1 MQGPE
6 SSPGQPP
13 SPSTDPRIA
22 ELRDQVDE
30 LIRSNRRL
38 NDFAHVVAHE
48 LKEPL
53 AGMRACCEI
62 LVEDCQGKLDPGAER
77 RLGALIGLC
86 DRLGNSILSL
96 LAYCRA
102 GGVPHANDTV
112 HLNDVVEGVLRTL
125 RPRIEARSAEVRVVD
140 RLPAVRGEATLIGHV
155 LTNLVSNG
163 LKFNRSQRPCVEI
176 GVLPGDPPAI
186 YVRDNGIGIAEEHHQ
201 EVFTVFRRLHARR
214 QYEGAGAGLTIAQR
228 IVESHGGRIWV
239 ESALGRGTTFFFTLG
254 PASADAPSTP
264 PATKPPHWI
273 DHAVARGGTRSQTGR
288 RGVAVE

>member
-96 LAYCRA
+96 LEACR
-102 GGVPHANDTV
+102 
-112 HLNDVVEGVLRTL
+112 
-125 RPRIEARSAEVRVVD
+125 
-140 RLPAVRGEATLIGHV
+140 
-155 LTNLVSNG
+155 
-163 LKFNRSQRPCVEI
+163 
-176 GVLPGDPPAI
+176 
-186 YVRDNGIGIAEEHHQ
+186 
-201 EVFTVFRRLHARR
+201 
-214 QYEGAGAGLTIAQR
+214 
-228 IVESHGGRIWV
+228 
-239 ESALGRGTTFFFTLG
+239 
-254 PASADAPSTP
+254 TP
-264 PATKPPHWI
+264 T
-273 DHAVARGGTRSQTGR
+273 TRST
-288 RGVAVE
+288 